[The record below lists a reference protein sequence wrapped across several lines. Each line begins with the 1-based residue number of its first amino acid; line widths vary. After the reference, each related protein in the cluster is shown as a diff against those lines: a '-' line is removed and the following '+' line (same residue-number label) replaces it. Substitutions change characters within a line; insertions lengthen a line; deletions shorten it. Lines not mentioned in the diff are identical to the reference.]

1 MQQAS
6 FVLAASACLCASAC
20 IEMPMMTASQPPLPQ
35 RLMASDPMDPAQ
47 EQMLAA
53 HNKYRSEVGVPP
65 LSWSSELASN
75 AQIWAEYLATR
86 AHRLQHSGLAGTG
99 ENVAEWTSGHKTPS
113 QLIDLWAEEKELF
126 TPGIFPHV
134 SRTGKWET
142 IAHYSQIIW
151 METTQVGCGF
161 ANGDGNDYLVCLYS
175 PQGNVFTE
183 KVY

>member
-1 MQQAS
+1 
-6 FVLAASACLCASAC
+6 
-20 IEMPMMTASQPPLPQ
+20 
-35 RLMASDPMDPAQ
+35 
-47 EQMLAA
+47 
-53 HNKYRSEVGVPP
+53 
-65 LSWSSELASN
+65 
-75 AQIWAEYLATR
+75 
-86 AHRLQHSGLAGTG
+86 
-99 ENVAEWTSGHKTPS
+99 
-113 QLIDLWAEEKELF
+113 LWAEEKELF

-151 METTQVGCGF
+151 METAQVGCGF